1 MSNRITPS
9 ILLRSALFL
18 LVQTTIT
25 VVMTP
30 VVLAV
35 SALPRY
41 EYRYR
46 LARFWA
52 AAILTALRWIC
63 GIDWDIRGR
72 ENIPARNGIVLS
84 KHQSAWETLMLFL
97 LFPKAVYVL
106 KQELLKI
113 PFFGWCLGRYHHIA
127 IDRSKPKAAMV
138 ALMKQGLRRL
148 KEGHWIIIFPEGTR
162 VAPGE
167 RRRYAGSGGV
177 LAARAQ
183 VPVVPVAH
191 NAGEHWPRNSFVKYP
206 GTITLVIGPPLD
218 GAELSAEEINR
229 QAEDWIE
236 ATMTEISRP

>member
-1 MSNRITPS
+1 MRKGPTPL

-25 VVMTP
+25 VVLTP
-30 VVLAV
+30 IVLAV

-41 EYRYR
+41 EYRYH

-52 AAILTALRWIC
+52 NSILTALRWIC
-63 GIDWDIRGR
+63 GIDWDIRGL
-72 ENIPARNGIVLS
+72 ENIPRRNGIVLS

-97 LFPKAVYVL
+97 LFPKAVFVL

-113 PFFGWCLGRYHHIA
+113 PFFGWCLARYHHIA
-127 IDRSKPKAAMV
+127 IDRSKPKKAMV
-138 ALMKQGLRRL
+138 ALMKQGLQRL
-148 KEGHWIIIFPEGTR
+148 EEGHWIIIFPEGTR

-177 LAARAQ
+177 LAARAK

-191 NAGEHWPRNSFVKYP
+191 NAGEYWPRNSFVKYP
-206 GTITLVIGPPLD
+206 GTITLVIGPVLD
-218 GAELSAEEINR
+218 GAELPADEINR
-229 QAEDWIE
+229 RAETWIE
-236 ATMTEISRP
+236 ATMAKISRP

>member
-1 MSNRITPS
+1 MKHDVTP
-9 ILLRSALFL
+9 LLFLRSALFL
-18 LVQTTIT
+18 LVQTGIT
-25 VVMTP
+25 VAMTP
-30 VVLAV
+30 IVLAA

-46 LARFWA
+46 LARLWA
-52 AAILTALRWIC
+52 ASILTALRWIC
-63 GIDWDIRGR
+63 GIDWDIQGR
-72 ENIPARNGIVLS
+72 EHIPARNGVVLS

-97 LFPKAVYVL
+97 IFPRTVYVL

-113 PFFGWCLGRYHHIA
+113 PFFGWCLGRYGHIA
-127 IDRSKPKAAMV
+127 IDRSKPKQAMV

-148 KEGHWIIIFPEGTR
+148 REGHWIVIFPEGTR

-177 LAARAQ
+177 LAARAE

-191 NAGEHWPRNSFVKYP
+191 NAGEHWPRNGFLKHP

-229 QAEDWIE
+229 RAEEWIE
-236 ATMTEISRP
+236 ATMADISHS